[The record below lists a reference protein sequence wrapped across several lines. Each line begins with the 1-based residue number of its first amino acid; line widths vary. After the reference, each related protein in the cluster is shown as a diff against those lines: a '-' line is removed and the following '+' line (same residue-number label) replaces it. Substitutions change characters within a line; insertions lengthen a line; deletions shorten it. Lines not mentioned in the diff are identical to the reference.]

1 MKEDELPYN
10 RDEMDCF
17 DADMHDSGPA
27 LCLGPHGCEDDN
39 CAIHE
44 L

>member
-10 RDEMDCF
+10 HDGMDCF
-17 DADMHDSGPA
+17 DANTHDSGPA
-27 LCLGPHGCEDDN
+27 LCLGPHGCEDDH